1 MGKYSLSLFGLPGV
15 ILEILTISYIHASA
29 CLGIYSS
36 KTGVKLKPTIAST
49 STQKMILNSFLIL
62 SISSALPKLCITL
75 DFTDPYVLIN
85 RGRKKNRLLDSTKV
99 KLFLNVVFAVSTG
112 LTILAFLKAN
122 FIRLQK
128 YFFGRKLNINSS
140 VDRLSS
146 QDSSL
151 DSLGQV
157 DLMSSSV
164 TSSKFD

>member
-1 MGKYSLSLFGLPGV
+1 
-15 ILEILTISYIHASA
+15 
-29 CLGIYSS
+29 
-36 KTGVKLKPTIAST
+36 VKLKPTIAST
-49 STQKMILNSFLIL
+49 STQKMLLNSFLIL
-62 SISSALPKLCITL
+62 TISSALPKLCITL

-99 KLFLNVVFAVSTG
+99 KLFLNVVFAISTG

-151 DSLGQV
+151 DSLAQV
-157 DLMSSSV
+157 DLTSCSV
-164 TSSKFD
+164 ASSKFD